1 MSITEPTSPAN
12 AAPVTRRRLSTE
24 RVRRYFPLVLLA
36 VLCAAFGIL
45 SDRFLTVGNL
55 SIVAQ
60 QSAVLLTVA
69 LGVTFVIIAGSI
81 DLSVGSMVALAALA
95 AALGVDVLGVWAI
108 VPAVLAGLT
117 AGALNGC
124 IVAWGKVPSFIV
136 TLGGLVVYRGLVL
149 YFTQGAPVS
158 MFDPTFLAVFSGR
171 TAGIPHAA
179 LIALAAALVC
189 HVLLEH
195 TVFGKEL
202 KAIGGGE
209 RVAHLTGIRVA
220 RVKLLMFALAGLL
233 CGIAGL
239 LQAARTMAATAQ
251 LAEGL
256 ELDVI
261 AAVVVGGT
269 PLTGGVGS
277 IGGTILGVLII
288 TILSNGMNML
298 GIDPYVQYI
307 AKGMVLVLAVF
318 ITIDRKKIGV
328 IK

>member
-117 AGALNGC
+117 
-124 IVAWGKVPSFIV
+124 P
-136 TLGGLVVYRGLVL
+136 R
-149 YFTQGAPVS
+149 
-158 MFDPTFLAVFSGR
+158 
-171 TAGIPHAA
+171 
-179 LIALAAALVC
+179 
-189 HVLLEH
+189 
-195 TVFGKEL
+195 
-202 KAIGGGE
+202 
-209 RVAHLTGIRVA
+209 A
-220 RVKLLMFALAGLL
+220 R
-233 CGIAGL
+233 
-239 LQAARTMAATAQ
+239 
-251 LAEGL
+251 
-256 ELDVI
+256 
-261 AAVVVGGT
+261 
-269 PLTGGVGS
+269 
-277 IGGTILGVLII
+277 
-288 TILSNGMNML
+288 
-298 GIDPYVQYI
+298 
-307 AKGMVLVLAVF
+307 
-318 ITIDRKKIGV
+318 
-328 IK
+328 